1 MAGKADKAAALLKS
15 GGDKAKAG
23 GTKLYSLA
31 KDPEMQAKAKKLLED
46 GKRMYR
52 AATSPEAKQ
61 AYRHAA
67 EIINKARKK

>member
-1 MAGKADKAAALLKS
+1 MAGKADNAAALLKS

-31 KDPEMQAKAKKLLED
+31 KDPEMQAKAMKLLED
-46 GKRMYR
+46 GKGMYR

-67 EIINKARKK
+67 EIIRKARKR

>member
-1 MAGKADKAAALLKS
+1 MAGKADRAAAFLKS
-15 GGDKAKAG
+15 SGDKAKAG

-67 EIINKARKK
+67 EIISKARKK